1 MNLTDDGLKI
11 TESQAAQVDKKLA
24 DKLAEER
31 YTDDPSVT
39 LDHYQTKALSTAS
52 YPKDAIAALSYVC
65 LGLSGESGE
74 IAEKI
79 KKAIHKSGGDDSAF
93 DKILTEQK
101 EALRKELG
109 DVLWYLS
116 ALATE
121 LDIPLSDVANTNL
134 KKLYSRQLRKQ
145 IIGSGDER

>member
-11 TESQAAQVDKKLA
+11 SESQEAQVDKELA

-31 YTDDPSVT
+31 YINDPSVT
-39 LDHYQTKALSTAS
+39 LDHYQRKALSTAS
-52 YPKDAIAALSYVC
+52 YPRDAIAAFSYVC

-93 DKILTEQK
+93 DKILNEQK
-101 EALRKELG
+101 ESLQKELG

-121 LDIPLSDVANTNL
+121 LDISLSDVANTNL

>member
-1 MNLTDDGLKI
+1 MNLTEDGLKI
-11 TESQAAQVDKKLA
+11 SERKAAQVDKELA

-31 YTDDPSVT
+31 YIDDPTVT
-39 LDHYQTKALSTAS
+39 LDHYQKKALSTAS
-52 YPKDAIAALSYVC
+52 YPRDAIAALSYVC
-65 LGLSGESGE
+65 LGLCGESGE

-79 KKAIHKSGGDDSAF
+79 KKAIHKSNGENSTF
-93 DKILTEQK
+93 DKILSEQK
-101 EALRKELG
+101 EALQKELG

-121 LDIPLSDVANTNL
+121 LDISLSDVANTNL